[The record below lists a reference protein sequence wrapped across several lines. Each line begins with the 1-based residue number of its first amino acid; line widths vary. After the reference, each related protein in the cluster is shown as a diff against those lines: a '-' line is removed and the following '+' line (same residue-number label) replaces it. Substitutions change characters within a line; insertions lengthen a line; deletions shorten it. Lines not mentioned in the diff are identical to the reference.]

1 MVKHQTKIQMDSSVM
16 NTRPYIKQQSLSIQ
30 KSMATDTTAAMTK
43 HCHVASF
50 KKAQM
55 IPTKPVAPVS
65 FNMVFGQQPSV
76 FAPAQT
82 IALAGGQAAMTNVIQ
97 LVPQIM
103 IPQPVIQQQVLIPIE
118 NLPVAQPV
126 SQQLLP

>member
-1 MVKHQTKIQMDSSVM
+1 MVKQVHTKIQMDSSVM
-16 NTRPYIKQQSLSIQ
+16 NTRPYIKNQSLSIQ
-30 KSMATDTTAAMTK
+30 KSLATDTTAMTK
-43 HCHVASF
+43 HCQVASF

-82 IALAGGQAAMTNVIQ
+82 IAYTGGMTNIIQ
-97 LVPQIM
+97 LVPQIV
-103 IPQPVIQQQVLIPIE
+103 IPQPVIHQQVLIPIE
-118 NLPVAQPV
+118 TLPVAQPV